1 MIIVSLTTIP
11 PRIKHLQA
19 TIDSLRN
26 QSFPVDSVI
35 LHIPKHYHNYPDA
48 NEAEIAQLRY
58 VQINRCETDY
68 GPATKLLAMKDF
80 TMRDED
86 YIIVVDDDRMYEQH
100 MVRDFIRAHINSPS
114 KVYSQACWDISALT
128 NGEYS
133 NGNILGGC
141 CGFIIQRK
149 DCPFQFLDMFNDLN
163 HNDAK
168 FYVDDVWLS
177 GWITMNGIPVCGT
190 PDPKP
195 DAYRTKNDKICELVL
210 RTDFP
215 RTDSNTKCAKY
226 FHDKYNFYL
235 KKITI

>member
-11 PRIKHLQA
+11 PRIKHLQS
-19 TIDSLRN
+19 TINSLRN
-26 QSFPVDSVI
+26 QSFPVDSII

-48 NEAEIAQLRY
+48 DELEIAQLKY

-80 TMRDED
+80 NMEEHD
-86 YIIVVDDDRMYEQH
+86 YIIVVDDDRMYEPD
-100 MVRDFIRAHINSPS
+100 MVRDFIRSHINDPG
-114 KVYSQACWDISALT
+114 KVYTQACWDISTLT

-149 DCPFQFLDMFNDLN
+149 DCPFRFMNMFTDLD

-177 GWITMNGIPVCGT
+177 GWIKMNGVQICGM
-190 PDPKP
+190 PYNKP
-195 DAYRTKNDKICELVL
+195 DAYRTKNDKICELLL

-215 RTDSNTKCAKY
+215 RTRSNTECAKY

-235 KKITI
+235 KKK